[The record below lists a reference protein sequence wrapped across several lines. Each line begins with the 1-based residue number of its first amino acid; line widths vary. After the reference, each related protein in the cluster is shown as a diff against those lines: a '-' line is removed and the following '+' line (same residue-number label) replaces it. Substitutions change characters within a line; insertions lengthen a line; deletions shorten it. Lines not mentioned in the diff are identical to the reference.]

1 MRFHPATGLAIAGAM
16 VVALTATACSS
27 SSGTSST
34 TPPTAT
40 SATTPTSTS
49 TSVPTASPSATVS
62 GAGTSTGAAAQNT
75 TNWEAFFSSSTP
87 TAKRLSLLQNGSA
100 FSSAIASFSSLPLA
114 AGLVAKVNSVTLTST
129 TQATVKYDLDGSGGT
144 ALLPNQ
150 TGTAVLVNGV
160 WQVGDASFCGLLGLV
175 PGGTVP
181 SACKS

>member
-16 VVALTATACSS
+16 VVALTATACSNS
-27 SSGTSST
+27 SST

-40 SATTPTSTS
+40 SAATTP
-49 TSVPTASPSATVS
+49 ASSAATPSATVS
-62 GAGTSTGAAAQNT
+62 GAGTSSGAAAQIT

-87 TAKRLSLLQNGSA
+87 NAKRVSLLQNGSA
-100 FSSAIASFSSLPLA
+100 FSSAISGFSSNPLA
-114 AGLVAKVNSVTLTST
+114 AGLVAKVNSVALTST
-129 TQATVKYDLDGSGGT
+129 TQATVKYDLDGPGGT

-160 WQVGDASFCGLLGLV
+160 WQVGDASFCGLLNLV

>member
-27 SSGTSST
+27 SSSTSST

-40 SATTPTSTS
+40 SAATTPASS
-49 TSVPTASPSATVS
+49 SASPSATVS
-62 GAGTSTGAAAQNT
+62 GAGTSSGAAAEIT

-100 FSSAIASFSSLPLA
+100 FSSAIASFSSNPLA
-114 AGLVAKVNSVTLTST
+114 AGIVAKVNSVTVTST
-129 TQATVKYDLDGSGGT
+129 TQATVKYDLDGPGGT
-144 ALLPNQ
+144 SLLPNQ

-160 WQVGDASFCGLLGLV
+160 WQVGDASFCGLLTLA
-175 PGGTVP
+175 GGTVP

>member
-27 SSGTSST
+27 SSTTSST
-34 TPPTAT
+34 TPPAAT
-40 SATTPTSTS
+40 SSAAAPASS
-49 TSVPTASPSATVS
+49 SASPSATVS
-62 GAGTSTGAAAQNT
+62 GAGTTSGAAAQIT

-100 FSSAIASFSSLPLA
+100 FSSAIASFSSIPLA
-114 AGLVAKVNSVTLTST
+114 KGLVAKVNSVTLTST
-129 TQATVKYDLDGSGGT
+129 TQATVKYDLDGPGGT
-144 ALLPNQ
+144 SLLPNQ
-150 TGTAVLVNGV
+150 NGTAVLVNGV
-160 WQVGDASFCGLLGLV
+160 WQVGDASFCGLLSLV

>member
-27 SSGTSST
+27 SSITSST

-40 SATTPTSTS
+40 SAATTP
-49 TSVPTASPSATVS
+49 ASSSASASATVS
-62 GAGTSTGAAAQNT
+62 GAGTSSGAAAQIT

-87 TAKRLSLLQNGSA
+87 NAKRVSLLQNGSA
-100 FSSAIASFSSLPLA
+100 FSSAITSFSSIPLA
-114 AGLVAKVNSVTLTST
+114 AGLVAKVNSVTVTST
-129 TQATVKYDLDGSGGT
+129 TQATVKYDLDGPGGT
-144 ALLPNQ
+144 SLLPNQ